1 MTRFPITNVV
11 GDLVDQHR
19 DPDEKLYASLELNQ
33 VAFPKTGMVVSQTP
47 LGPKFV
53 KSGVANCYGVCENGM
68 WVVADKAAGII
79 DAPAAATDSP
89 IGIVYTTEKEYDR
102 EHYGLQRFGR
112 KIAGDYPR
120 VGLLGIGDTVT
131 TNCLQYDDTVF
142 PAVTTG
148 NNQMTAEEAL
158 LDALTKLDTNPLY
171 VAIKAVGQNETVS
184 AANAVP
190 EIVKTPPQA
199 GIYGKI
205 VKFYTIPNGGI
216 GVKYQIIR
224 I

>member
-47 LGPKFV
+47 LGTAFTK
-53 KSGVANCYGVCENGM
+53 ANPCENGM
-68 WVVADKAAGII
+68 WVVADKAAGAINP
-79 DAPAAATDSP
+79 PAAPTDSL

-120 VGLLGIGDTVT
+120 VGILGLGDTVT
-131 TNCLQYDDTVF
+131 TNCLQYDETEF
-142 PAVTTG
+142 TSEAKLW
-148 NNQMTAEEAL
+148 EAL
-158 LDALTKLDTNPLY
+158 EGLDATHPLY
-171 VAIKAVGQNETVS
+171 VKAVAGS
-184 AANAVP
+184 AVP
-190 EIVKTPPQA
+190 QLTKSKPASGTYAKVTK
-199 GIYGKI
+199 Y
-205 VKFYTIPNGGI
+205 YTVPNGGK
-216 GVKYQIIR
+216 GVKYQIVSLG
-224 I
+224 

>member
-47 LGPKFV
+47 LGTAFTKAAP
-53 KSGVANCYGVCENGM
+53 CENGM
-68 WVVADKAAGII
+68 WVVADKAAGAIN
-79 DAPAAATDSP
+79 APAAATDSP

-120 VGLLGIGDTVT
+120 VGIFSLGDTVT
-131 TNCLQYDDTVF
+131 TNCLQYDESTYATF
-142 PAVTTG
+142 AALEAALNAIGTTP
-148 NNQMTAEEAL
+148 M
-158 LDALTKLDTNPLY
+158 Y
-171 VAIKAVGQNETVS
+171 VVPVAGS
-184 AANAVP
+184 AVP
-190 EIVKTPPQA
+190 QLTATKPQSGTYAKVVK
-199 GIYGKI
+199 Y
-205 VKFYTIPNGGI
+205 YTIPNGGK
-216 GVKYQIIR
+216 GVKYQIVSLG
-224 I
+224 